1 MRNEVLWPILKRRK
15 LDANLS
21 QKEIKKKKHLL
32 KALKT
37 GH

>member
-21 QKEIKKKKHLL
+21 QKEIKKKK
-32 KALKT
+32 T
-37 GH
+37 FT